1 MNKVKKFPKFG
12 TIHKFIIQKSQWNQN
27 KAQMN
32 KTTSRYLI
40 VQLLNTSDEEKIFG
54 GNDMLH
60 IRDQRKESQL
70 NFHFI

>member
-1 MNKVKKFPKFG
+1 
-12 TIHKFIIQKSQWNQN
+12 
-27 KAQMN
+27 MN

-40 VQLLNTSDEEKIFG
+40 VQLLKTSDEEKIFG

>member
-1 MNKVKKFPKFG
+1 
-12 TIHKFIIQKSQWNQN
+12 
-27 KAQMN
+27 MN

-40 VQLLNTSDEEKIFG
+40 VQLFKTSDEEKIFG